1 MPHSAAFASSP
12 SATLQLPPIVSDR
25 RHNARLQD
33 AFGGTFLFHAPAAHS
48 MTMVELTEVFRQKDQ
63 RFVGILNEIREGDI
77 SDAALAELNARVG
90 TVPREDD
97 HRWVWLCTT
106 NNRRCLDA
114 LPGEAHIYRAGVSGE
129 FEALGCALQANAA

>member
-1 MPHSAAFASSP
+1 
-12 SATLQLPPIVSDR
+12 
-25 RHNARLQD
+25 
-33 AFGGTFLFHAPAAHS
+33 